1 MRINPARREYSP
13 EEQEVIISEL
23 GRIKKALE
31 LSNVNCGE
39 VDKENLQL
47 DLASKDIKIKYLCDI
62 INNKVYTQSLVTTQ
76 VTKLDDDN
84 CGNAIIM
91 KDNDSDF
98 RVMALSIRYPE
109 VFDSEAAGIVIEIYS
124 YMSEGCDDKMI
135 AHHLQT
141 ALSRYG
147 SLLDFYCSGMSQDD
161 FPYDAEFIRT
171 TNRDTAVNDFTLN
184 KETSVNYSS
193 DAGVAPGMLGIQL
206 DLTDEAA
213 YSDKI
218 SHNKNGKIFD
228 NAERAGK
235 TGKIDGKIPVIDIGK
250 STVADNRF
258 DIKSFDAVKSLVDL
272 KDSSDETEEQ

>member
-13 EEQEVIISEL
+13 EEQEVIVSEL
-23 GRIKKALE
+23 NRIKKALE
-31 LSNVNCGE
+31 LNNVNCGE

-62 INNKVYTQSLVTTQ
+62 INNKLYTQSLVTTQ

-91 KDNDSDF
+91 RDNDSDF

-109 VFDSEAAGIVIEIYS
+109 IFDSEAAGIVIEIYS
-124 YMSEGCDDKMI
+124 YMSEDCDDKMI
-135 AHHLQT
+135 AYHLQT
-141 ALSRYG
+141 ALNRYG
-147 SLLDFYCSGMSQDD
+147 SLLDFYCSGMSRDD
-161 FPYDAEFIRT
+161 FPYNAEFIET
-171 TNRDTAVNDFTLN
+171 INKDTAVNDFTLN
-184 KETSVNYSS
+184 KETAVNYSS
-193 DAGVAPGMLGIQL
+193 NAGVAPGIMGIQL

-235 TGKIDGKIPVIDIGK
+235 TKVEGRTPVIDIGK

-272 KDSSDETEEQ
+272 KDRDETEEQ

>member
-13 EEQEVIISEL
+13 EEQEVIVSEL
-23 GRIKKALE
+23 NRIKKALE
-31 LSNVNCGE
+31 LNNVNCGE

-62 INNKVYTQSLVTTQ
+62 INNKLYTQSLVTTQ

-84 CGNAIIM
+84 CENAIIM
-91 KDNDSDF
+91 RDNDSDF

-109 VFDSEAAGIVIEIYS
+109 IFDSEAAGIVIEIYS
-124 YMSEGCDDKMI
+124 YMSEDCDDKMI
-135 AHHLQT
+135 AYHLQT
-141 ALSRYG
+141 ALNRYG
-147 SLLDFYCSGMSQDD
+147 SLLDFYCSGMSRDD
-161 FPYDAEFIRT
+161 FPYNAEFIET
-171 TNRDTAVNDFTLN
+171 INKDTAVNDFTLN
-184 KETSVNYSS
+184 KETAVNYSS
-193 DAGVAPGMLGIQL
+193 NAGVAPGIMGIQL

-228 NAERAGK
+228 NTERAGK
-235 TGKIDGKIPVIDIGK
+235 TKVEGRTPVIDIGK

-272 KDSSDETEEQ
+272 KDRDETEEQ

>member
-1 MRINPARREYSP
+1 MRISPARREYSP
-13 EEQEVIISEL
+13 EEQGVIISEL
-23 GRIKKALE
+23 NRIKKALE
-31 LSNVNCGE
+31 LNNVSCGE
-39 VDKENLQL
+39 VDNENLQL
-47 DLASKDIKIKYLCDI
+47 DLTYKDIKIKYLCDI
-62 INNKVYTQSLVTTQ
+62 INNKLYTQSLVTTQ

-109 VFDSEAAGIVIEIYS
+109 IFDSEAAGIIIEIYS
-124 YMSEGCDDKMI
+124 YMSEDCDDKMI
-135 AHHLQT
+135 AYHLQT
-141 ALSRYG
+141 ALNRYG
-147 SLLDFYCSGMSQDD
+147 SLLDFYCSGMSRDD
-161 FPYDAEFIRT
+161 FPYNAEFIET
-171 TNRDTAVNDFTLN
+171 INKDTAVNDFTLN
-184 KETSVNYSS
+184 KETAVNYNSN
-193 DAGVAPGMLGIQL
+193 AGVAPGIMGIQL

-235 TGKIDGKIPVIDIGK
+235 TKVEGRTPVIDIGK
-250 STVADNRF
+250 SNVADNRF

-272 KDSSDETEEQ
+272 KDRDETEEQ

>member
-13 EEQEVIISEL
+13 EEQEIIISEL
-23 GRIKKALE
+23 NRIKKALE
-31 LSNVNCGE
+31 LNNINCGE

-47 DLASKDIKIKYLCDI
+47 DLAYKDIKIKYLCDI
-62 INNKVYTQSLVTTQ
+62 INNKLYTQSLVTTQ
-76 VTKLDDDN
+76 VTKLDDGN

-109 VFDSEAAGIVIEIYS
+109 IFDSESAGIVIEIYS
-124 YMSEGCDDKMI
+124 YMSEDCDDKMI
-135 AHHLQT
+135 AYHLQT
-141 ALSRYG
+141 ALNRYG
-147 SLLDFYCSGMSQDD
+147 SLLDFYCSGMSRDD
-161 FPYDAEFIRT
+161 FPYNAEFIET
-171 TNRDTAVNDFTLN
+171 INKDTAVNDFTLN
-184 KETSVNYSS
+184 KETAVNYSS
-193 DAGVAPGMLGIQL
+193 NAGVAPGIMGIKL

-228 NAERAGK
+228 NAERA
-235 TGKIDGKIPVIDIGK
+235 GKIDGKIPVIDIGK

-272 KDSSDETEEQ
+272 KDRDETEEQ

>member
-13 EEQEVIISEL
+13 EEQGVIISEL
-23 GRIKKALE
+23 NRIKKALE
-31 LSNVNCGE
+31 LNNVRCGE
-39 VDKENLQL
+39 VDNENLQL
-47 DLASKDIKIKYLCDI
+47 DLAYKDIKIKYLCDI
-62 INNKVYTQSLVTTQ
+62 INNKLYTQSLVTTQ

-109 VFDSEAAGIVIEIYS
+109 IFDSEAAGIIIEIYS
-124 YMSEGCDDKMI
+124 YMSEDCDDKMI
-135 AHHLQT
+135 AYHLQT
-141 ALSRYG
+141 ALNRYG

-161 FPYDAEFIRT
+161 FPYSAEFIET
-171 TNRDTAVNDFTLN
+171 INKDTAVNDFTLN
-184 KETSVNYSS
+184 KETAVNYSS
-193 DAGVAPGMLGIQL
+193 NAGVAPGIMGIQL

-218 SHNKNGKIFD
+218 SHNKNGKVFD

-235 TGKIDGKIPVIDIGK
+235 TKVEGRTPVIDIGK

-272 KDSSDETEEQ
+272 KDNSDETEEQ

>member
-23 GRIKKALE
+23 NRIKKALE
-31 LSNVNCGE
+31 LNNVNCGE

-62 INNKVYTQSLVTTQ
+62 INNKLYTQSLVTTQ

-91 KDNDSDF
+91 RDNDSDF

-109 VFDSEAAGIVIEIYS
+109 IFDSEAAGIVIEIYS
-124 YMSEGCDDKMI
+124 YMSEDCDDKMI
-135 AHHLQT
+135 AYHLQT
-141 ALSRYG
+141 ALNRYG
-147 SLLDFYCSGMSQDD
+147 SLLDFYCSGMSRDD
-161 FPYDAEFIRT
+161 FPYNAEFIET
-171 TNRDTAVNDFTLN
+171 INKDTAVNDFTLN
-184 KETSVNYSS
+184 KETAVNYSS
-193 DAGVAPGMLGIQL
+193 NAGVAPGIMGIQL

-228 NAERAGK
+228 NTERAGK
-235 TGKIDGKIPVIDIGK
+235 TGKIPVIDIGK

-272 KDSSDETEEQ
+272 KDRDETEEQ

>member
-23 GRIKKALE
+23 NRIKKALE
-31 LSNVNCGE
+31 MSNVNCGE

-62 INNKVYTQSLVTTQ
+62 INNKLYTQSLVTTQ

-124 YMSEGCDDKMI
+124 YMSEDCDDKMI
-135 AHHLQT
+135 AYHLQT
-141 ALSRYG
+141 ALNRYG

-161 FPYDAEFIRT
+161 FPYDAEFIKT

-184 KETSVNYSS
+184 KETSVNYNS

-228 NAERAGK
+228 NTERAGK
-235 TGKIDGKIPVIDIGK
+235 TRTDEKIPVVDIGK

-258 DIKSFDAVKSLVDL
+258 DIKSFDAVKSLVGS
-272 KDSSDETEEQ
+272 KDSDDTGEQ

>member
-23 GRIKKALE
+23 NRIKKALE
-31 LSNVNCGE
+31 LNNVNCGE

-62 INNKVYTQSLVTTQ
+62 INNKLYTQSLVTTQ

-91 KDNDSDF
+91 RDNDSDF

-109 VFDSEAAGIVIEIYS
+109 IFDSEAAGIVIEIYS
-124 YMSEGCDDKMI
+124 YMSEDCDDKMI
-135 AHHLQT
+135 AYHLQT
-141 ALSRYG
+141 ALNRYG
-147 SLLDFYCSGMSQDD
+147 SLLDFYCSGMSRDD
-161 FPYDAEFIRT
+161 FPYNAEFIET
-171 TNRDTAVNDFTLN
+171 INKDTAVNDFTLN
-184 KETSVNYSS
+184 KETSVNYNSN
-193 DAGVAPGMLGIQL
+193 AGVAPGIMGIQL

-228 NAERAGK
+228 NTERARK
-235 TGKIDGKIPVIDIGK
+235 TKVEGRTPVIDIGK

-258 DIKSFDAVKSLVDL
+258 DIKSFDAVRSLVDL
-272 KDSSDETEEQ
+272 KDRDETEEQ

>member
-23 GRIKKALE
+23 NRIKKALE
-31 LSNVNCGE
+31 LNNVNCGE

-62 INNKVYTQSLVTTQ
+62 INNKLYTQSLVTTQ

-91 KDNDSDF
+91 RDNDSDF

-109 VFDSEAAGIVIEIYS
+109 IFDSEAAGIVIEIYS
-124 YMSEGCDDKMI
+124 YMSEDCDDKMI
-135 AHHLQT
+135 AYHLQT
-141 ALSRYG
+141 ALNRYG
-147 SLLDFYCSGMSQDD
+147 SLLDFYCSGMNRDD
-161 FPYDAEFIRT
+161 FPYDAEFIET
-171 TNRDTAVNDFTLN
+171 INKDTAVNDFTLN
-184 KETSVNYSS
+184 KETAVNYSS
-193 DAGVAPGMLGIQL
+193 NAGVAPGIMGIQL

-228 NAERAGK
+228 NTERAGK
-235 TGKIDGKIPVIDIGK
+235 TKVEGRTPVIDIGK

-272 KDSSDETEEQ
+272 KDRDETEEQ

>member
-13 EEQEVIISEL
+13 EDQEVIISEL
-23 GRIKKALE
+23 SRIKKALE
-31 LSNVNCGE
+31 LSNVSCGE
-39 VDKENLQL
+39 VDNENLQL
-47 DLASKDIKIKYLCDI
+47 DLTFKDIKIKYLCDI
-62 INNKVYTQSLVTTQ
+62 INNKLYTQSLVTTQ

-91 KDNDSDF
+91 KDSDSNI

-109 VFDSEAAGIVIEIYS
+109 MFDSEAAGIVIEIYS
-124 YMSEGCDDKMI
+124 YMSEACDDKMI
-135 AHHLQT
+135 AYHLQT
-141 ALSRYG
+141 ALNRYG

-161 FPYDAEFIRT
+161 FPYDAEFVKT
-171 TNRDTAVNDFTLN
+171 MNRDTAVNDFTLN

-228 NAERAGK
+228 NTERAGK
-235 TGKIDGKIPVIDIGK
+235 AKNDGKIPVIDIGK

-258 DIKSFDAVKSLVDL
+258 DIKSFDAVKSLVGL
-272 KDSSDETEEQ
+272 KDNDETEEQ

>member
-13 EEQEVIISEL
+13 EEQEVIVSEL
-23 GRIKKALE
+23 NRIKKALE
-31 LSNVNCGE
+31 LNNVSCGE
-39 VDKENLQL
+39 VDNENLQL
-47 DLASKDIKIKYLCDI
+47 DLAYKDIKIKYLCDI
-62 INNKVYTQSLVTTQ
+62 INNKLYTQSLVTTQ

-109 VFDSEAAGIVIEIYS
+109 IFDSEAAGIIIEIYS
-124 YMSEGCDDKMI
+124 YMSEDCDDKMI
-135 AHHLQT
+135 AYHLQT
-141 ALSRYG
+141 ALNRYG
-147 SLLDFYCSGMSQDD
+147 SLLDFYCSGISRDD
-161 FPYDAEFIRT
+161 FPYNAEFIET
-171 TNRDTAVNDFTLN
+171 INKDTAVNDFTLN
-184 KETSVNYSS
+184 KETAVNYSS
-193 DAGVAPGMLGIQL
+193 NAGVAPGIMGIQL

-235 TGKIDGKIPVIDIGK
+235 TKVEGRTPVIDIGK

-272 KDSSDETEEQ
+272 KDRDDETEEQ

>member
-1 MRINPARREYSP
+1 
-13 EEQEVIISEL
+13 
-23 GRIKKALE
+23 
-31 LSNVNCGE
+31 
-39 VDKENLQL
+39 
-47 DLASKDIKIKYLCDI
+47 
-62 INNKVYTQSLVTTQ
+62 
-76 VTKLDDDN
+76 
-84 CGNAIIM
+84 M

-98 RVMALSIRYPE
+98 RVMALSIKYPE

-124 YMSEGCDDKMI
+124 YMSEDCDDKMI
-135 AHHLQT
+135 AGHLQT
-141 ALSRYG
+141 ALNRYG

-161 FPYDAEFIRT
+161 FPYDAEFIKT
-171 TNRDTAVNDFTLN
+171 MNRDTAVNDFTLN

-193 DAGVAPGMLGIQL
+193 DAGIAPGMLGIQL

-235 TGKIDGKIPVIDIGK
+235 VDGKIPVIDIGK

-258 DIKSFDAVKSLVDL
+258 DIKSFDAVKSLVGL
-272 KDSSDETEEQ
+272 KDSDDTEEQ

>member
-23 GRIKKALE
+23 NRIKKALE
-31 LSNVNCGE
+31 LSNVSCGE
-39 VDKENLQL
+39 VDNENLQL
-47 DLASKDIKIKYLCDI
+47 DLTFKDIKIKYLCDI
-62 INNKVYTQSLVTTQ
+62 INNKLYTQSLVTTQ

-91 KDNDSDF
+91 KDNDSNI

-109 VFDSEAAGIVIEIYS
+109 MFDSEAAGIVIEIYS
-124 YMSEGCDDKMI
+124 YMSEACDDKMI
-135 AHHLQT
+135 AYHLQT
-141 ALSRYG
+141 ALNRYG

-161 FPYDAEFIRT
+161 FPYDAEFVKT
-171 TNRDTAVNDFTLN
+171 MNRDTAVNDFTLN

-193 DAGVAPGMLGIQL
+193 DAGVAPGMMGIQL

-228 NAERAGK
+228 NTERAGK
-235 TGKIDGKIPVIDIGK
+235 AKNDGKIPVIDIGK

-258 DIKSFDAVKSLVDL
+258 DIKSFDAVKSLVGL
-272 KDSSDETEEQ
+272 KDNDETEEQ

>member
-23 GRIKKALE
+23 NRIKKALE
-31 LSNVNCGE
+31 LSNVSCGE
-39 VDKENLQL
+39 VDNENLQL
-47 DLASKDIKIKYLCDI
+47 DLAYKDIKIKYLCDI
-62 INNKVYTQSLVTTQ
+62 INNRMYTQSLVTTQ

-91 KDNDSDF
+91 KDNDSDI

-109 VFDSEAAGIVIEIYS
+109 IFDSEAAGIVIEIYS
-124 YMSEGCDDKMI
+124 YMSEACDDKMI
-135 AHHLQT
+135 ADHLQT
-141 ALSRYG
+141 ALKRYG
-147 SLLDFYCSGMSQDD
+147 SLLDFYCTGISQED
-161 FPYDAEFIRT
+161 FPYRAEFIQT
-171 TNRDTAVNDFTLN
+171 VNRDTNVNDFTLN

-193 DAGVAPGMLGIQL
+193 DAEVAPGMMGIQL

-228 NAERAGK
+228 NMERAGK
-235 TGKIDGKIPVIDIGK
+235 AKVDGKIPVIDIGK

-258 DIKSFDAVKSLVDL
+258 DIKSFDAVKSLVGL
-272 KDSSDETEEQ
+272 KDRDDDTEEQ

>member
-13 EEQEVIISEL
+13 EEQEIIISEL
-23 GRIKKALE
+23 NRIKKALE
-31 LSNVNCGE
+31 LNNINCGE

-47 DLASKDIKIKYLCDI
+47 DLAYKDIKIKYLCDI
-62 INNKVYTQSLVTTQ
+62 INNKLYTQSLVTTQ

-109 VFDSEAAGIVIEIYS
+109 VFDSEAAGIIIEIYS
-124 YMSEGCDDKMI
+124 YMSEDCDDKMI
-135 AHHLQT
+135 AYHLQT
-141 ALSRYG
+141 ALNRYG
-147 SLLDFYCSGMSQDD
+147 SLLDFYCSGMSRDD
-161 FPYDAEFIRT
+161 FPYNAEFIET
-171 TNRDTAVNDFTLN
+171 INKDTAVNDFILN
-184 KETSVNYSS
+184 KETAVNYNSN
-193 DAGVAPGMLGIQL
+193 AGVAPGIMGIHL

-235 TGKIDGKIPVIDIGK
+235 TEVEGRIPVIDIGK

-272 KDSSDETEEQ
+272 KDRDETEEQ

>member
-1 MRINPARREYSP
+1 MRINPARREYTP

-23 GRIKKALE
+23 NRIKKALE
-31 LSNVNCGE
+31 LSNVRCEE
-39 VDKENLQL
+39 VDNENLQL
-47 DLASKDIKIKYLCDI
+47 DLTFKDIKIKYLCDI
-62 INNKVYTQSLVTTQ
+62 INNKMYTQSLVTTQ

-91 KDNDSDF
+91 KDNDSDI

-124 YMSEGCDDKMI
+124 YMSEACDDKMI
-135 AHHLQT
+135 AYHLQT
-141 ALSRYG
+141 ALNRYG

-161 FPYDAEFIRT
+161 FPYDAEFVKT
-171 TNRDTAVNDFTLN
+171 MNRDTAVNDFTLN

-193 DAGVAPGMLGIQL
+193 DAGVAPGMMGIQL

-228 NAERAGK
+228 NTERAGK
-235 TGKIDGKIPVIDIGK
+235 VDGKIPVIDIGK

-258 DIKSFDAVKSLVDL
+258 DIKSFDAVKSLVGL
-272 KDSSDETEEQ
+272 KDNDETEEQ

>member
-13 EEQEVIISEL
+13 EEQDVIISEL
-23 GRIKKALE
+23 NRIKKALE
-31 LSNVNCGE
+31 LNNVNCGE

-62 INNKVYTQSLVTTQ
+62 INNKLYTQSLVTTQ

-91 KDNDSDF
+91 RDNDSDF

-109 VFDSEAAGIVIEIYS
+109 IFDSEAAGIVIEIYS
-124 YMSEGCDDKMI
+124 YMSEDCDDKMI
-135 AHHLQT
+135 AYHLQT
-141 ALSRYG
+141 ALNRYG
-147 SLLDFYCSGMSQDD
+147 SLLDFYCSGMSRDD
-161 FPYDAEFIRT
+161 FPYNAEFIET
-171 TNRDTAVNDFTLN
+171 INKDTAVNDFTLN
-184 KETSVNYSS
+184 KETAVNYSS
-193 DAGVAPGMLGIQL
+193 NAGVAPGIMGIQL

-228 NAERAGK
+228 NTERAGK

-272 KDSSDETEEQ
+272 KDRDETEEQ

>member
-13 EEQEVIISEL
+13 EDQEVIISEL
-23 GRIKKALE
+23 SRIKKALE
-31 LSNVNCGE
+31 LSNVSCGE
-39 VDKENLQL
+39 VDNENLQL
-47 DLASKDIKIKYLCDI
+47 DLTFKDIKIKYLCDI
-62 INNKVYTQSLVTTQ
+62 INNKLYTQSLVTTQ

-91 KDNDSDF
+91 KDNDSNI

-109 VFDSEAAGIVIEIYS
+109 MFDSEAAGIVIEIYS
-124 YMSEGCDDKMI
+124 YMSEACDDKMI
-135 AHHLQT
+135 AYHLQT
-141 ALSRYG
+141 ALNRYG

-161 FPYDAEFIRT
+161 FPYDAEFVKT
-171 TNRDTAVNDFTLN
+171 MNRDTAVNDFTLN

-228 NAERAGK
+228 NTERAGK
-235 TGKIDGKIPVIDIGK
+235 AKNDGKIPVIDIGK

-258 DIKSFDAVKSLVDL
+258 DIKSFDAVKSLVGL
-272 KDSSDETEEQ
+272 KDNDETEEQ